1 MIKPLL
7 ILGFACITGSVYALD
22 SESATAVQITTNKI
36 QALRNNPAA
45 HVHPIIDTNVNDN
58 YIKDQSYL
66 QNPFRSLTMGGGTQ
80 YVTPEQKLNQNFAEH
95 LFADGTWN
103 VYGFSGIQTNNNKPT
118 SYNLSATMFGQTGS
132 VAGFSLGGAFVAGN
146 PLIQNSASS
155 SGYPPYVFMTSEQ
168 YNALSE
174 AYLEYQYNHI
184 VQADVGFIGINNSPW
199 LAGSYYSDQSS
210 AVTYQGALFNI
221 NPGDGWIITALG
233 FNGANYPGY
242 NGFTGNTLYNPGSI
256 QGIGAGQPG
265 AITQGSN
272 GTVALGASYYTPDNL
287 YNIRAW
293 GYQFDNYASLA
304 YADSSL
310 KLVVDKGTN
319 TYFTIALQG
328 GTEWGN
334 STNAIT
340 NAGLGNINSNF
351 AGAQTAFNYDW
362 FNLTAGYENV
372 WGPSDAYGNG
382 AIVSPYTYNENVD
395 PMFANNWMT
404 SLVQQASAG
413 QMYLITTT
421 FSFMDNTIS
430 IAPAYSQV
438 LNTVAAAP
446 LEEFDLVLNYKIKQ
460 IPGLKFFAVYAYQW
474 IDQFTSQTGTTA
486 PQTNNWTTL
495 FMTEYLY

>member
-80 YVTPEQKLNQNFAEH
+80 YVTPDFAEH

-184 VQADVGFIGINNSPW
+184 VQADVGFIGIN
-199 LAGSYYSDQSS
+199 
-210 AVTYQGALFNI
+210 
-221 NPGDGWIITALG
+221 
-233 FNGANYPGY
+233 
-242 NGFTGNTLYNPGSI
+242 
-256 QGIGAGQPG
+256 
-265 AITQGSN
+265 
-272 GTVALGASYYTPDNL
+272 
-287 YNIRAW
+287 
-293 GYQFDNYASLA
+293 
-304 YADSSL
+304 
-310 KLVVDKGTN
+310 
-319 TYFTIALQG
+319 
-328 GTEWGN
+328 
-334 STNAIT
+334 
-340 NAGLGNINSNF
+340 
-351 AGAQTAFNYDW
+351 
-362 FNLTAGYENV
+362 
-372 WGPSDAYGNG
+372 
-382 AIVSPYTYNENVD
+382 
-395 PMFANNWMT
+395 
-404 SLVQQASAG
+404 
-413 QMYLITTT
+413 
-421 FSFMDNTIS
+421 
-430 IAPAYSQV
+430 
-438 LNTVAAAP
+438 
-446 LEEFDLVLNYKIKQ
+446 
-460 IPGLKFFAVYAYQW
+460 KFR
-474 IDQFTSQTGTTA
+474 
-486 PQTNNWTTL
+486 
-495 FMTEYLY
+495 